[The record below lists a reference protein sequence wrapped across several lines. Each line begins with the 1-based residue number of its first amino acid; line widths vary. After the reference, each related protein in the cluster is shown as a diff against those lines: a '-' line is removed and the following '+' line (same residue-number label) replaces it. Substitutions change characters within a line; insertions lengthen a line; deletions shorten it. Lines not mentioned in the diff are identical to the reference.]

1 MTIERYLN
9 FTIEQSKKGVIN
21 PGLSLIFIDSLNFL
35 NDSLDNLVKSS
46 SEDEFYNLTEKYKA
60 YMKVF
65 IPMTAGVTLKILN
78 KVNLAK
84 IIFVIRW
91 LIIQLM
97 MEIMNMLLTFR
108 NDLQWKIWN
117 IITSCTKN
125 LVYYYW
131 FVCLKFLQKIL
142 KVSLS

>member
-60 YMKVF
+60 YIKVF
-65 IPMTAGVTLKILN
+65 IPMTAGVTLKIFN

-84 IIFVIRW
+84 IIFVIR
-91 LIIQLM
+91 
-97 MEIMNMLLTFR
+97 
-108 NDLQWKIWN
+108 
-117 IITSCTKN
+117 
-125 LVYYYW
+125 
-131 FVCLKFLQKIL
+131 
-142 KVSLS
+142 